1 MIWPQGVVC
10 RLRLPFREMGEADDA
25 PEVASA

>member
-10 RLRLPFREMGEADDA
+10 RLRLPFRELEEPDDV
-25 PEVASA
+25 PEVVTA

>member
-10 RLRLPFREMGEADDA
+10 RLRLPFREMCEADDA